1 MFSKCF
7 KNIIKS
13 IRVCQPQVGAGLPC
27 PPVRGPL
34 GLLKRGLGA
43 IQGVQELKSSGGGVI
58 HSPRPAAIVGAVLDG
73 RVLGWHLRAPRGGS
87 GGLAWPVGTA
97 VVIPRGPLHVITC
110 RQCRHPHS
118 GGMGRSFERPR
129 RAACPG
135 KAKVYV
141 RFGVASFSFLCFLS
155 CHFVSVHFLSLPFIS
170 FSFVPFAY

>member
-1 MFSKCF
+1 MLPG
-7 KNIIKS
+7 
-13 IRVCQPQVGAGLPC
+13 VCQPQVGAGLPY

-43 IQGVQELKSSGGGVI
+43 IQGVQELKSSAGGVI

-73 RVLGWHLRAPRGGS
+73 RVLGWHLRAPRRGS

-97 VVIPRGPLHVITC
+97 AVIPRGPLHVITC
-110 RQCRHPHS
+110 RQCRHSPS

-135 KAKVYV
+135 PKINNAG
-141 RFGVASFSFLCFLS
+141 R
-155 CHFVSVHFLSLPFIS
+155 IS
-170 FSFVPFAY
+170 RS

>member
-1 MFSKCF
+1 M
-7 KNIIKS
+7 
-13 IRVCQPQVGAGLPC
+13 CQPQVGAGLPC

-97 VVIPRGPLHVITC
+97 AVIPRGPLHVNSLHM
-110 RQCRHPHS
+110 RQCGHS
-118 GGMGRSFERPR
+118 PSGEGRSFERPSS
-129 RAACPG
+129 A
-135 KAKVYV
+135 
-141 RFGVASFSFLCFLS
+141 VARVVQKKKKIYIYT
-155 CHFVSVHFLSLPFIS
+155 HFHRNSNYLYII
-170 FSFVPFAY
+170 